1 MTTSKK
7 MTGEEVVKAYRGGRR
22 DFSEANLRGADLS
35 WTNLSEANLRG
46 ADLSWTNL
54 YRADLSGANLR
65 EANLSEVD
73 LSWAD
78 LFGANLRGA
87 SLSEADLYLADLSWA
102 NLREANLSGA
112 NLSGAN
118 LSGAN
123 LSGANLSGANLSGAN
138 LREANLSGAD
148 LRGTCLD
155 PAAAFDPPTDEEL
168 KAAGLEVSEGTTVY
182 GWRTGQSKHCG
193 RTVYEVG
200 QAYTAN
206 AFSTSK
212 ETECHPG
219 IYLAGLKW
227 LSDNEYPCDVKV
239 SCARK
244 DLIKAGDKFRAKKIF
259 VVERVNSF

>member
-1 MTTSKK
+1 MKEINRDK
-7 MTGEEVVKAYRGGRR
+7 MTGEEVVKTYRGGRK
-22 DFSEANLRGADLS
+22 DFSGANLRGADLRGAYLS
-35 WTNLSEANLRG
+35 EAYLSEANLSG
-46 ADLSWTNL
+46 ADLCEADLSWADLYRANLREADLYRANLREADLRGANL
-54 YRADLSGANLR
+54 YRADLSGADLR
-65 EANLSEVD
+65 EAD
-73 LSWAD
+73 
-78 LFGANLRGA
+78 LRGA
-87 SLSEADLYLADLSWA
+87 NPYRADLSGA
-102 NLREANLSGA
+102 DLSGA
-112 NLSGAN
+112 NLSGAD
-118 LSGAN
+118 
-123 LSGANLSGANLSGAN
+123 
-138 LREANLSGAD
+138 LSGAD

-193 RTVYEVG
+193 RTVYAVG
-200 QAYTAN
+200 QEYTAN